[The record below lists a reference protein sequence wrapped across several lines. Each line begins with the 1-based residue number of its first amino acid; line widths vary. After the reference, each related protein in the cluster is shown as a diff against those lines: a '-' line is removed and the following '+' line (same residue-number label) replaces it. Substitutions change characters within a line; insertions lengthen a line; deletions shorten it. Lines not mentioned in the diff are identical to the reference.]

1 MANTVL
7 AMQGG
12 AATSI
17 GATFDGQPMQ
27 KGVHPTVE
35 NPNSALGHSCAKA
48 VQPASTHPSVR
59 KQQTVSTSTVRMQR
73 GFSWPTGQTERYWP
87 CSAQNVGNVGS
98 KPRETSRCPSS
109 WSPRR
114 PPVD

>member
-48 VQPASTHPSVR
+48 VQPASTHPLGAQAANSLNKHCPDAARLFVADR
-59 KQQTVSTSTVRMQR
+59 TDGAILAVQ
-73 GFSWPTGQTERYWP
+73 
-87 CSAQNVGNVGS
+87 CSECGECRI
-98 KPRETSRCPSS
+98 KT
-109 WSPRR
+109 
-114 PPVD
+114 